1 MTATVSTADPE
12 LGERSPL
19 LTGNGEE
26 PKPLEDIKDHYVKE
40 QVVASIAGVS
50 CTYTTDTPVRRSSV
64 CSIPLYQKNVFRS
77 RFSHAHFVVD
87 YFNSYNV
94 GAFLGFPSRW
104 TPYSVRFRSAGDNF
118 GTVCCYST
126 TEAYRGGGFGGNE
139 RAINVGSRPTGDRK
153 RTLIDTSANNG
164 KVRRQVRRYR
174 YICMIRISYVF
185 VLTPSPTYIYSL
197 QTMEET
203 LETLQSMQGES
214 VDELENQLEES
225 KQILASMNVNLKSEL
240 LQNLI
245 SVMLAADANGDMLLS
260 DEEIED
266 LIHQLESIHGVELK
280 EQMLKN
286 IIIDAGRSVAG
297 IMELARHVLCDKDIP
312 EDKNIFALVEEYK

>member
-1 MTATVSTADPE
+1 MVFQAAGHPTVFVSGL
-12 LGERSPL
+12 LGTILAPYAAIQQRK
-19 LTGNGEE
+19 LTE
-26 PKPLEDIKDHYVKE
+26 V
-40 QVVASIAGVS
+40 
-50 CTYTTDTPVRRSSV
+50 
-64 CSIPLYQKNVFRS
+64 
-77 RFSHAHFVVD
+77 
-87 YFNSYNV
+87 
-94 GAFLGFPSRW
+94 
-104 TPYSVRFRSAGDNF
+104 
-118 GTVCCYST
+118 
-126 TEAYRGGGFGGNE
+126 EALAETNE
-139 RAINVGSRPTGDRK
+139 R
-153 RTLIDTSANNG
+153 LTSEVDQLATENERLSTQVQTMEKSVAN
-164 KVRRQVRRYR
+164 
-174 YICMIRISYVF
+174 
-185 VLTPSPTYIYSL
+185 L